1 MKGKT
6 TLKIKNLVLTMM
18 LCCISSLSHAQ
29 LATGDIAFV
38 GVNSDPNPNEL
49 AILTLSPIASGQT
62 ILITDYPWNGTA
74 LSTVNTAAEGV
85 ITWTTNK
92 IVPAGTLIKF
102 TINVGAVIGGGLSA
116 FGSVTATGWSGDA
129 IASGGDNWFVMQ
141 GSIAAP
147 SFIYAY
153 ANWSTG
159 TYGVKTWLT
168 TGPVNATVSY
178 LPSSLSNGTTANI
191 QSGSLLYHFD
201 NNVYTG
207 IKTGT
212 KAAILAAIAN
222 STSWSGSEVD
232 TEIKDLSPGG
242 TNFPGTNPIFT
253 VGSPASVSTHPSST
267 SVCSNTNAS
276 FSIVASN
283 ATGYQW
289 QVDQGQEAGFVNVS
303 NTAPYSGATT
313 ATLTLTNVTNAMSG
327 YSYRCVAIG
336 AENATSNSAILTV
349 KATTTVTDTQ
359 VACDSYKWID
369 DITYTASNTTATFN
383 RTNAAGCNEVVTLN
397 LTINKSTAVTD
408 TQVACD
414 SYKWID
420 DITYT
425 ASNTTATFNRT
436 NAAGCN
442 EVVTLNLTINKSTAV
457 TDTQVACDS
466 YKWIDDITYTA
477 SNNTATFTRLNA
489 AGCNE
494 VVTLNLTINKST
506 AVTDTQ
512 VACDSYKWI
521 DDITYTA
528 SNNTATYTRLNAA
541 GCDEVV
547 TLNLTINTT
556 ASPTGAYSQEALI
569 TGTLADLVVVGNNIQ
584 WYDSSSGGLSLPL
597 STVVVRGQKYYA
609 SQKDNNCESNT
620 RLEVEVSA
628 VLKNS
633 EFEKEAYSFYPNPVE
648 DLFFIK
654 SKEFI
659 KTIKVY
665 NSLGQEVLSRKV
677 DGHDISVDISSFPK
691 GVFYAS
697 VISENNIKSIK
708 ILKK

>member
-178 LPSSLSNGTTANI
+178 LPTTLSNGTTANI
-191 QSGSLLYHFD
+191 QSTPGFHFD

-222 STSWSGSEVD
+222 SASWSGSEDV
-232 TEIKDLSPGG
+232 TKDIAPGG
-242 TNFPGTNPIFT
+242 TNFPGTNPIFA
-253 VGSPASVSTHPSST
+253 VGPPASVSTHPSST
-267 SVCSNTNAS
+267 SVCSNTNTS

-289 QVDQGQEAGFVNVS
+289 EVSQGAGFANVS
-303 NTAPYSGATT
+303 NTALYSGATT

-383 RTNAAGCNEVVTLN
+383 RTNA
-397 LTINKSTAVTD
+397 S
-408 TQVACD
+408 
-414 SYKWID
+414 
-420 DITYT
+420 
-425 ASNTTATFNRT
+425 
-436 NAAGCN
+436 
-442 EVVTLNLTINKSTAV
+442 
-457 TDTQVACDS
+457 
-466 YKWIDDITYTA
+466 
-477 SNNTATFTRLNA
+477 
-489 AGCNE
+489 GCNE

>member
-178 LPSSLSNGTTANI
+178 LPTTLSNGTTANI
-191 QSGSLLYHFD
+191 QSTPGFHFD

-222 STSWSGSEVD
+222 SASWSGSEDV
-232 TEIKDLSPGG
+232 TKDIAPGG
-242 TNFPGTNPIFT
+242 TSFPGTNPIFA
-253 VGSPASVSTHPSST
+253 VGPPASVSTHPSST
-267 SVCSNTNAS
+267 SVCSNTNTS

-289 QVDQGQEAGFVNVS
+289 EVSQGAGFANVS
-303 NTAPYSGATT
+303 NTALYSGATT

-383 RTNAAGCNEVVTLN
+383 RT
-397 LTINKSTAVTD
+397 
-408 TQVACD
+408 
-414 SYKWID
+414 
-420 DITYT
+420 
-425 ASNTTATFNRT
+425 
-436 NAAGCN
+436 
-442 EVVTLNLTINKSTAV
+442 
-457 TDTQVACDS
+457 
-466 YKWIDDITYTA
+466 
-477 SNNTATFTRLNA
+477 NA

-665 NSLGQEVLSRKV
+665 NNLGQEVLSRKV

>member
-178 LPSSLSNGTTANI
+178 LPTTLSNGTTANI
-191 QSGSLLYHFD
+191 QSTPGFHFD

-222 STSWSGSEVD
+222 SASWSGSEDV
-232 TEIKDLSPGG
+232 TKDIAPGG
-242 TNFPGTNPIFT
+242 TSFPGTNPIFA
-253 VGSPASVSTHPSST
+253 VGPPASVSTHPSST
-267 SVCSNTNAS
+267 SVCSNTNTS

-289 QVDQGQEAGFVNVS
+289 EVSQGAGFANVS
-303 NTAPYSGATT
+303 NTALYSGATT

-383 RTNAAGCNEVVTLN
+383 R
-397 LTINKSTAVTD
+397 S
-408 TQVACD
+408 
-414 SYKWID
+414 
-420 DITYT
+420 
-425 ASNTTATFNRT
+425 
-436 NAAGCN
+436 
-442 EVVTLNLTINKSTAV
+442 
-457 TDTQVACDS
+457 
-466 YKWIDDITYTA
+466 
-477 SNNTATFTRLNA
+477 NA

>member
-178 LPSSLSNGTTANI
+178 LPTTLSNGTTANI
-191 QSGSLLYHFD
+191 QSTPGFHFD

-222 STSWSGSEVD
+222 SASWSGSEDV
-232 TEIKDLSPGG
+232 TKDIAPGG
-242 TNFPGTNPIFT
+242 TSFPGTNPIFA
-253 VGSPASVSTHPSST
+253 VGPPASVSTHPSST
-267 SVCSNTNAS
+267 SVCSNTNTS

-289 QVDQGQEAGFVNVS
+289 EVSQGAGFANVS
-303 NTAPYSGATT
+303 NTALYSGATT

-349 KATTTVTDTQ
+349 KATTT
-359 VACDSYKWID
+359 
-369 DITYTASNTTATFN
+369 
-383 RTNAAGCNEVVTLN
+383 
-397 LTINKSTAVTD
+397 VTD

>member
-178 LPSSLSNGTTANI
+178 LPTTLSNGTTANI
-191 QSGSLLYHFD
+191 QSTPGFHFD

-222 STSWSGSEVD
+222 SASWSGSEDV
-232 TEIKDLSPGG
+232 TEDIAPGG
-242 TNFPGTNPIFT
+242 TNFPGTNPIFA
-253 VGSPASVSTHPSST
+253 VGPPASVSTHPSST
-267 SVCSNTNAS
+267 SVCSNTNTS

-289 QVDQGQEAGFVNVS
+289 EVSQGAGFANVS
-303 NTAPYSGATT
+303 NTALYSGATT

-383 RTNAAGCNEVVTLN
+383 RTNAAGCNEM
-397 LTINKSTAVTD
+397 
-408 TQVACD
+408 
-414 SYKWID
+414 
-420 DITYT
+420 
-425 ASNTTATFNRT
+425 
-436 NAAGCN
+436 
-442 EVVTLNLTINKSTAV
+442 
-457 TDTQVACDS
+457 
-466 YKWIDDITYTA
+466 
-477 SNNTATFTRLNA
+477 
-489 AGCNE
+489 
-494 VVTLNLTINKST
+494 VTLNLTINKST

>member
-178 LPSSLSNGTTANI
+178 LPTTLSNGTTANI
-191 QSGSLLYHFD
+191 QSTPGFHFD

-222 STSWSGSEVD
+222 SASWSGSEDV
-232 TEIKDLSPGG
+232 TKDIAPGG
-242 TNFPGTNPIFT
+242 TSFPGTNPIFA
-253 VGSPASVSTHPSST
+253 VGPPASVSTHPSST
-267 SVCSNTNAS
+267 SVCSNTNTS

-289 QVDQGQEAGFVNVS
+289 EVSQGAGFANVS
-303 NTAPYSGATT
+303 NTALYSGATT

-383 RTNAAGCNEVVTLN
+383 RTNAAGCNEMVTLN

>member
-178 LPSSLSNGTTANI
+178 LPTTLSNGTTANI
-191 QSGSLLYHFD
+191 QSTPGFHFD

-222 STSWSGSEVD
+222 SASWSGSEDV
-232 TEIKDLSPGG
+232 TKDIAPGG
-242 TNFPGTNPIFT
+242 TSFPGTNPIFA
-253 VGSPASVSTHPSST
+253 VGPPASVSTHPSST
-267 SVCSNTNAS
+267 SVCSNTNTS

-289 QVDQGQEAGFVNVS
+289 EVSQGAGFANVS
-303 NTAPYSGATT
+303 NTALYSGATT

-349 KATTTVTDTQ
+349 KATTT
-359 VACDSYKWID
+359 
-369 DITYTASNTTATFN
+369 
-383 RTNAAGCNEVVTLN
+383 
-397 LTINKSTAVTD
+397 
-408 TQVACD
+408 
-414 SYKWID
+414 
-420 DITYT
+420 
-425 ASNTTATFNRT
+425 
-436 NAAGCN
+436 
-442 EVVTLNLTINKSTAV
+442 V

>member
-178 LPSSLSNGTTANI
+178 LPTTLSNGTTANI
-191 QSGSLLYHFD
+191 QSTPGFHFD

-222 STSWSGSEVD
+222 SASWSGSEDV
-232 TEIKDLSPGG
+232 TKDIAPGG
-242 TNFPGTNPIFT
+242 TSFPGTNPIFA
-253 VGSPASVSTHPSST
+253 VGPPASVSTHPSST
-267 SVCSNTNAS
+267 SVCSNTNTS

-289 QVDQGQEAGFVNVS
+289 EVSQGAGFANVS
-303 NTAPYSGATT
+303 NTALYSGATT

-383 RTNAAGCNEVVTLN
+383 RTNAAGCNEMVTLN

-489 AGCNE
+489 AGCN
-494 VVTLNLTINKST
+494 
-506 AVTDTQ
+506 
-512 VACDSYKWI
+512 
-521 DDITYTA
+521 
-528 SNNTATYTRLNAA
+528 
-541 GCDEVV
+541 EVV

>member
-178 LPSSLSNGTTANI
+178 LPTTLSNGTTANI
-191 QSGSLLYHFD
+191 QSTPGFHFD

-222 STSWSGSEVD
+222 SASWSGSEDV
-232 TEIKDLSPGG
+232 TKDIAPGG
-242 TNFPGTNPIFT
+242 TSFPGTNPIFA
-253 VGSPASVSTHPSST
+253 VGPPASVSTHPSST
-267 SVCSNTNAS
+267 SVCSNTNTS

-289 QVDQGQEAGFVNVS
+289 EVSQGAGFANVS
-303 NTAPYSGATT
+303 NTALYSGATT

-369 DITYTASNTTATFN
+369 DITYTASN
-383 RTNAAGCNEVVTLN
+383 
-397 LTINKSTAVTD
+397 
-408 TQVACD
+408 
-414 SYKWID
+414 
-420 DITYT
+420 
-425 ASNTTATFNRT
+425 
-436 NAAGCN
+436 
-442 EVVTLNLTINKSTAV
+442 
-457 TDTQVACDS
+457 
-466 YKWIDDITYTA
+466 
-477 SNNTATFTRLNA
+477 NTATYTRLNA

>member
-178 LPSSLSNGTTANI
+178 LPTTLSNGTTANI
-191 QSGSLLYHFD
+191 QSTPGFHFD

-222 STSWSGSEVD
+222 SASWSGSEDV
-232 TEIKDLSPGG
+232 TKDIAPGG
-242 TNFPGTNPIFT
+242 TSFPGTNPIFA
-253 VGSPASVSTHPSST
+253 VGPPASVSTHPSST
-267 SVCSNTNAS
+267 SVCSNTNTS

-289 QVDQGQEAGFVNVS
+289 EVSQGAGFANVS
-303 NTAPYSGATT
+303 NTALYSGATT

-383 RTNAAGCNEVVTLN
+383 RT
-397 LTINKSTAVTD
+397 
-408 TQVACD
+408 
-414 SYKWID
+414 
-420 DITYT
+420 
-425 ASNTTATFNRT
+425 
-436 NAAGCN
+436 
-442 EVVTLNLTINKSTAV
+442 
-457 TDTQVACDS
+457 
-466 YKWIDDITYTA
+466 
-477 SNNTATFTRLNA
+477 NA

>member
-178 LPSSLSNGTTANI
+178 LPTTLSNGTTANI
-191 QSGSLLYHFD
+191 QSTPGFHFD

-222 STSWSGSEVD
+222 SASWSGSEDV
-232 TEIKDLSPGG
+232 TKDIAPGG
-242 TNFPGTNPIFT
+242 TSFPGTNPIFA
-253 VGSPASVSTHPSST
+253 VGPPASVSTHPSST
-267 SVCSNTNAS
+267 SVCSNTNTS

-289 QVDQGQEAGFVNVS
+289 EVSQGAGFANVS
-303 NTAPYSGATT
+303 NTALYSGATT

-383 RTNAAGCNEVVTLN
+383 RTNAAGCNEM
-397 LTINKSTAVTD
+397 
-408 TQVACD
+408 
-414 SYKWID
+414 
-420 DITYT
+420 
-425 ASNTTATFNRT
+425 
-436 NAAGCN
+436 
-442 EVVTLNLTINKSTAV
+442 
-457 TDTQVACDS
+457 
-466 YKWIDDITYTA
+466 
-477 SNNTATFTRLNA
+477 
-489 AGCNE
+489 
-494 VVTLNLTINKST
+494 VTLNLTINKST